1 MTRAHRTAPAVRKQL
16 ILEAA
21 IKLSVKQGY
30 NTLTR
35 DRIAEEAEISSPLVS
50 NYFPTMRD
58 MTNAVIRAAIDRQIM
73 AILAQLIIL
82 KDRRIKS
89 LSEDTKR
96 KVTQYIS
103 NL

>member
-1 MTRAHRTAPAVRKQL
+1 MARAPRTAPAVRKQI

-21 IKLSVKQGY
+21 IKLSIKQGY
-30 NTLTR
+30 NAITR
-35 DRIAEEAEISSPLVS
+35 DEIAKEANISSPLVS
-50 NYFPTMRD
+50 TYFPHMQD
-58 MTNAVIRAAIDRQIM
+58 VENAVIKAAIEREII
-73 AILAQLIIL
+73 AILAQLLIL

-89 LSEDTKR
+89 LKADTKR